1 MVPDRFARLSVI
13 FASLTGHHDRFYM
26 HSLRSL
32 GMPSF
37 REQLFLQFACKGIDG
52 SIEAFKSKYQP
63 KKENRFNFDEIT
75 YETSPAKLS
84 EGCLEFEISSKIPQ
98 DELLDR
104 NDFESYFSAIKEAI
118 ARDEKQPIAS
128 DMENIVHEVGGEEV
142 KERDYVR
149 LRYRYSFDEVCSN
162 DVIAKEIANYQQ
174 DPSSRELPAIAN
186 VNTLAGKLV
195 LLLIEDFFQSEA
207 TARMDRLIEA
217 NQSVRQAF
225 KQQMQ
230 ATSTS

>member
-1 MVPDRFARLSVI
+1 
-13 FASLTGHHDRFYM
+13 
-26 HSLRSL
+26 
-32 GMPSF
+32 MPSF
-37 REQLFLQFACKGIDG
+37 REQLFLQFASQGIDG
-52 SIEAFKSKYQP
+52 SIDTFKSKYQP

-75 YETSPAKLS
+75 YETSPAKIS
-84 EGCLEFEISSKIPQ
+84 DGSLEFEISSKIPQ

-104 NDFESYFSAIKEAI
+104 NDFKSYFSAIKDAI
-118 ARDEKQPIAS
+118 ARDEKQPIAM

-162 DVIAKEIANYQQ
+162 DVIAEEIAKYQQ
-174 DPSSRELPAIAN
+174 DPSSRALPEIAN

-217 NQSVRQAF
+217 NQHVRQSF

>member
-1 MVPDRFARLSVI
+1 
-13 FASLTGHHDRFYM
+13 
-26 HSLRSL
+26 
-32 GMPSF
+32 MPNF
-37 REQLFLQFACKGIDG
+37 REQLFLQFACQGITE

-63 KKENRFNFDEIT
+63 KKENRFNLDDIT

-84 EGCLEFEISSKIPQ
+84 DGSLEFEISSKIPQ

-104 NDFESYFSAIKEAI
+104 NDFASYFSAIKAVI
-118 ARDEKQPIAS
+118 APDAKQPIAT

-149 LRYRYSFDEVCSN
+149 LRYRYHFDEVCSN
-162 DVIAKEIANYQQ
+162 DVIAAELAKYQQ
-174 DPSSRELPAIAN
+174 DPSARALPEIAN

-195 LLLIEDFFQSEA
+195 LVLIEDFFQHEA
-207 TARMDRLIEA
+207 TTRMDRLIEA
-217 NQSVRQAF
+217 NQQVRQSF

-230 ATSTS
+230 TAST

>member
-1 MVPDRFARLSVI
+1 
-13 FASLTGHHDRFYM
+13 
-26 HSLRSL
+26 
-32 GMPSF
+32 MPSF
-37 REQLFLQFACKGIDG
+37 REQLFLQFACQGIAE
-52 SIEAFKSKYQP
+52 SIETFQSKYQP

-84 EGCLEFEISSKIPQ
+84 GGSLEFEISSKIPQ

-104 NDFESYFSAIKEAI
+104 NDFESYFSAIKNVI
-118 ARDEKQPIAS
+118 ALDAKQPIAT

-162 DVIAKEIANYQQ
+162 DVIATELAKYQQ
-174 DPSSRELPAIAN
+174 DPSSRELPEIAN

-195 LLLIEDFFQSEA
+195 LLLIEDFFQNEA

-217 NQSVRQAF
+217 NQHVRQSF

-230 ATSTS
+230 GTSTS

>member
-1 MVPDRFARLSVI
+1 
-13 FASLTGHHDRFYM
+13 
-26 HSLRSL
+26 
-32 GMPSF
+32 MPSF
-37 REQLFLQFACKGIDG
+37 REQLFLQFACQGIDG
-52 SIEAFKSKYQP
+52 SIETFKSKYQP

-84 EGCLEFEISSKIPQ
+84 EGSLEFEISSKIPQ

-149 LRYRYSFDEVCSN
+149 LRYRYSFDDVCSN
-162 DVIAKEIANYQQ
+162 DVIAKEIAKYQQ

-207 TARMDRLIEA
+207 TVRMDRLIEA
-217 NQSVRQAF
+217 NQHVRQSF
-225 KQQMQ
+225 KQQLQ

>member
-1 MVPDRFARLSVI
+1 
-13 FASLTGHHDRFYM
+13 
-26 HSLRSL
+26 
-32 GMPSF
+32 MPSF
-37 REQLFLQFACKGIDG
+37 REQLFLQFACQGIDG
-52 SIEAFKSKYQP
+52 SLDTFKSKYQP

-84 EGCLEFEISSKIPQ
+84 EGNLEFEISSKIPQ

-104 NDFESYFSAIKEAI
+104 NDFESYFSAIKDAI
-118 ARDEKQPIAS
+118 GRDEKQPIAT
-128 DMENIVHEVGGEEV
+128 DMENIVHEVGGEEL

-162 DVIAKEIANYQQ
+162 DVIATELAKYQR
-174 DPSSRELPAIAN
+174 DPSLRKLPEIAN

-195 LLLIEDFFQSEA
+195 LLLIEDFFQNEA
-207 TARMDRLIEA
+207 TTRMDRLIEA
-217 NQSVRQAF
+217 NQQVRQSF

-230 ATSTS
+230 TTSTP

>member
-1 MVPDRFARLSVI
+1 
-13 FASLTGHHDRFYM
+13 
-26 HSLRSL
+26 
-32 GMPSF
+32 MPSF
-37 REQLFLQFACKGIDG
+37 REQLFLQFACQGIDG
-52 SIEAFKSKYQP
+52 SLNTFKSKYQP

-84 EGCLEFEISSKIPQ
+84 EGNLEFEISSKIPQ

-104 NDFESYFSAIKEAI
+104 NGFESYFSAIKDAI
-118 ARDEKQPIAS
+118 GRDEKQPIAT
-128 DMENIVHEVGGEEV
+128 DMENIVHEVGGEEL

-162 DVIAKEIANYQQ
+162 DVIATELAKYQR
-174 DPSSRELPAIAN
+174 DPSLRKLPEIAN

-195 LLLIEDFFQSEA
+195 LLLIEDFFQNEA
-207 TARMDRLIEA
+207 TTRMDRLIEA
-217 NQSVRQAF
+217 NQQVRQSF

-230 ATSTS
+230 TTSTS

>member
-1 MVPDRFARLSVI
+1 MRPLGSR
-13 FASLTGHHDRFYM
+13 
-26 HSLRSL
+26 

-37 REQLFLQFACKGIDG
+37 REQLFLQFACQGISG
-52 SIEAFKSKYQP
+52 SIDSFQSKYQP

-104 NDFESYFSAIKEAI
+104 NDFESYFSAIKNVLAP
-118 ARDEKQPIAS
+118 DEKQPIAT
-128 DMENIVHEVGGEEV
+128 DMENIVHEVAGDEEV

-162 DVIAKEIANYQQ
+162 DVIAEEITKYQE
-174 DPSSRELPAIAN
+174 DPGARELPEIAN
-186 VNTLAGKLV
+186 VNTLAGRLV
-195 LLLIEDFFQSEA
+195 LLLIEDFFQNEA

-217 NQSVRQAF
+217 NQHVRQSF

-230 ATSTS
+230 AASTS

>member
-1 MVPDRFARLSVI
+1 MSR
-13 FASLTGHHDRFYM
+13 YY
-26 HSLRSL
+26 RS
-32 GMPSF
+32 
-37 REQLFLQFACKGIDG
+37 IDN
-52 SIEAFKSKYQP
+52 FKSKYQP

-104 NDFESYFSAIKEAI
+104 NDFESYFGAIKDVI
-118 ARDEKQPIAS
+118 SPDEKQPIAS
-128 DMENIVHEVGGEEV
+128 DMENIVHEVVGEEEV

-162 DVIAKEIANYQQ
+162 DLIAEEIAKYQQ
-174 DPSSRELPAIAN
+174 DPSLRELPEIAN

-195 LLLIEDFFQSEA
+195 LLLIEDFFQNEA

-217 NQSVRQAF
+217 NQHVRQSF

-230 ATSTS
+230 TTSTS

>member
-1 MVPDRFARLSVI
+1 MS
-13 FASLTGHHDRFYM
+13 
-26 HSLRSL
+26 
-32 GMPSF
+32 SF
-37 REQLFLQFACKGIDG
+37 REQLFLQFACQGIDG
-52 SIEAFKSKYQP
+52 SLNTFKSKYQP

-84 EGCLEFEISSKIPQ
+84 EGNLEFEISSKIPQ

-104 NDFESYFSAIKEAI
+104 NGFESYFSAIKDAI
-118 ARDEKQPIAS
+118 GRDGKQPIAT
-128 DMENIVHEVGGEEV
+128 DMENIVHEVGGEEL

-162 DVIAKEIANYQQ
+162 DVIATELAKYQR
-174 DPSSRELPAIAN
+174 DPSLRKLPEIAN

-195 LLLIEDFFQSEA
+195 LLLIEDFFQNEA
-207 TARMDRLIEA
+207 TTRMDRLIEA
-217 NQSVRQAF
+217 NQQVRQSF

-230 ATSTS
+230 TTSTS

>member
-1 MVPDRFARLSVI
+1 
-13 FASLTGHHDRFYM
+13 
-26 HSLRSL
+26 
-32 GMPSF
+32 MPSF
-37 REQLFLQFACKGIDG
+37 REQLFLQFACQGIDG
-52 SIEAFKSKYQP
+52 SLNTFKSKYQP

-84 EGCLEFEISSKIPQ
+84 EGNLEFEISSKIPQ

-104 NDFESYFSAIKEAI
+104 NDFESYFSAIKDAMG
-118 ARDEKQPIAS
+118 RDEKQPIAT
-128 DMENIVHEVGGEEV
+128 DMENIVHEVGGEEL

-162 DVIAKEIANYQQ
+162 DVIATELAKYQR
-174 DPSSRELPAIAN
+174 DPSLRKLPEIAN

-195 LLLIEDFFQSEA
+195 LLLIEDFFQNEA
-207 TARMDRLIEA
+207 TTRMDRLIEA
-217 NQSVRQAF
+217 NQQVRQSF

-230 ATSTS
+230 TTSTS

>member
-1 MVPDRFARLSVI
+1 
-13 FASLTGHHDRFYM
+13 
-26 HSLRSL
+26 
-32 GMPSF
+32 MPSF
-37 REQLFLQFACKGIDG
+37 REQLFLQFACQGIDG
-52 SIEAFKSKYQP
+52 SLDTFKSKYQP

-84 EGCLEFEISSKIPQ
+84 EGNLEFEISSKIPQ

-104 NDFESYFSAIKEAI
+104 NDFESYFSAIKDAMG
-118 ARDEKQPIAS
+118 RDEKQPIAT
-128 DMENIVHEVGGEEV
+128 DMENIVHEVGGEEL

-162 DVIAKEIANYQQ
+162 DVIATELAKYQR
-174 DPSSRELPAIAN
+174 DPSLRKLPEIAN

-195 LLLIEDFFQSEA
+195 LLLIEDFFQNEA
-207 TARMDRLIEA
+207 TTRMDRLIEA
-217 NQSVRQAF
+217 NQQVRQSF

-230 ATSTS
+230 TTSTS

>member
-1 MVPDRFARLSVI
+1 
-13 FASLTGHHDRFYM
+13 
-26 HSLRSL
+26 
-32 GMPSF
+32 MPNF
-37 REQLFLQFACKGIDG
+37 REQLFLQFACQGIVG
-52 SIEAFKSKYQP
+52 SIDAFQSKYQP

-84 EGCLEFEISSKIPQ
+84 EGGLEFEISSKIPQ

-104 NDFESYFSAIKEAI
+104 NDFESYFSAIKDVLAS
-118 ARDEKQPIAS
+118 DMKQPIAT
-128 DMENIVHEVGGEEV
+128 DMENIVHEVGVEDV

-162 DVIAKEIANYQQ
+162 DAIAEELAKYEQ
-174 DPSSRELPAIAN
+174 DPSSRKLPEIAN

-195 LLLIEDFFQSEA
+195 LLRIEDFFQHEA

-217 NQSVRQAF
+217 NQHVRQTF

-230 ATSTS
+230 TAPTS

>member
-1 MVPDRFARLSVI
+1 
-13 FASLTGHHDRFYM
+13 
-26 HSLRSL
+26 
-32 GMPSF
+32 MPNF
-37 REQLFLQFACKGIDG
+37 RDQLFLQFACQGIAG
-52 SIEAFKSKYQP
+52 SIDTFQSKYQL

-75 YETSPAKLS
+75 YETSQAKLH
-84 EGCLEFEISSKIPQ
+84 EGSLEFEISSKIPQ

-104 NDFESYFSAIKEAI
+104 NDFASYFSAIKEVI
-118 ARDEKQPIAS
+118 ALDEKQPIAT

-149 LRYRYSFDEVCSN
+149 LRYRYHFDEVCNN
-162 DVIAKEIANYQQ
+162 DVIAAELDHYQR
-174 DPSSRELPAIAN
+174 DPSPRKLPEIAN

-195 LLLIEDFFQSEA
+195 LLLITDFFQNEA

-217 NQSVRQAF
+217 NQRVRQSF

-230 ATSTS
+230 GASTS

>member
-1 MVPDRFARLSVI
+1 
-13 FASLTGHHDRFYM
+13 
-26 HSLRSL
+26 
-32 GMPSF
+32 MPSF
-37 REQLFLQFACKGIDG
+37 REQLFLQFACQGISG
-52 SIEAFKSKYQP
+52 SIDSFQSKYQP

-104 NDFESYFSAIKEAI
+104 NDFESYFSAIKNVLAP
-118 ARDEKQPIAS
+118 DEKQPIAT
-128 DMENIVHEVGGEEV
+128 DMENIVHEVAGDEEV

-162 DVIAKEIANYQQ
+162 DVIAEEITKYQE
-174 DPSSRELPAIAN
+174 DPGARELPEIAN
-186 VNTLAGKLV
+186 VNTLAGRLV
-195 LLLIEDFFQSEA
+195 LLLIEDFFQNEA

-217 NQSVRQAF
+217 NQHVRQSF

-230 ATSTS
+230 AASTS

>member
-1 MVPDRFARLSVI
+1 
-13 FASLTGHHDRFYM
+13 
-26 HSLRSL
+26 
-32 GMPSF
+32 MPSF
-37 REQLFLQFACKGIDG
+37 REQLFLQFACQGIDG
-52 SIEAFKSKYQP
+52 SIDTFKSKYQP

-84 EGCLEFEISSKIPQ
+84 EGSLEFEISSKIPQ

-104 NDFESYFSAIKEAI
+104 NDFESYFSAIKDAI
-118 ARDEKQPIAS
+118 ARDERQPIAT

-162 DVIAKEIANYQQ
+162 DVIAKELTKYQQ
-174 DPSSRELPAIAN
+174 DPSSRELPEIAN

-195 LLLIEDFFQSEA
+195 LVLIEDFFQNEA

-217 NQSVRQAF
+217 NQHVRQSF

-230 ATSTS
+230 VTSTS

>member
-1 MVPDRFARLSVI
+1 
-13 FASLTGHHDRFYM
+13 
-26 HSLRSL
+26 
-32 GMPSF
+32 MPSF
-37 REQLFLQFACKGIDG
+37 REQLFLQFACQGIDG
-52 SIEAFKSKYQP
+52 SIDTFKSKYQP

-84 EGCLEFEISSKIPQ
+84 EGSLEFEISSKIPQ

-104 NDFESYFSAIKEAI
+104 NDFESYFSAIKDAI
-118 ARDEKQPIAS
+118 ARDERQPIAT

-162 DVIAKEIANYQQ
+162 DVIAKELTKYQQ
-174 DPSSRELPAIAN
+174 DPSSRELPEIAN

-195 LLLIEDFFQSEA
+195 LVLIEDFFQNEA

-217 NQSVRQAF
+217 NQHVRQSF

>member
-1 MVPDRFARLSVI
+1 
-13 FASLTGHHDRFYM
+13 
-26 HSLRSL
+26 
-32 GMPSF
+32 MPNF
-37 REQLFLQFACKGIDG
+37 REQLFLHFACQGIAG
-52 SIEAFKSKYQP
+52 SIDTFQSKYQL

-75 YETSPAKLS
+75 YETSQVKLH
-84 EGCLEFEISSKIPQ
+84 EGSLEFEISSKIPQ

-104 NDFESYFSAIKEAI
+104 NDFASYFSAIKEVI
-118 ARDEKQPIAS
+118 ALDDKQPIAT

-149 LRYRYSFDEVCSN
+149 LRYRYHFDDVCNN
-162 DVIAKEIANYQQ
+162 DVIAAELDNYQQ
-174 DPSSRELPAIAN
+174 DPTSRKLPEIAN

-195 LLLIEDFFQSEA
+195 LLLIADFFQNEA

-217 NQSVRQAF
+217 NQRVRQSF

-230 ATSTS
+230 TASTS

>member
-1 MVPDRFARLSVI
+1 
-13 FASLTGHHDRFYM
+13 
-26 HSLRSL
+26 
-32 GMPSF
+32 MPSF
-37 REQLFLQFACKGIDG
+37 REPLFLQFACQGIDG
-52 SIEAFKSKYQP
+52 SLNTFKSKYQP

-84 EGCLEFEISSKIPQ
+84 EGNLEFEISSKIPQ

-104 NDFESYFSAIKEAI
+104 NGFESYFSAIKDAI
-118 ARDEKQPIAS
+118 GRDEKQPIAT
-128 DMENIVHEVGGEEV
+128 DMENIVHEVGGEEL

-162 DVIAKEIANYQQ
+162 DVIATELAKYQR
-174 DPSSRELPAIAN
+174 DPSLRKLPEIAN

-195 LLLIEDFFQSEA
+195 LLLIEDFFQNEA
-207 TARMDRLIEA
+207 TTRMDRLIEA
-217 NQSVRQAF
+217 NQQVRQSF

-230 ATSTS
+230 TTSTS

>member
-1 MVPDRFARLSVI
+1 
-13 FASLTGHHDRFYM
+13 
-26 HSLRSL
+26 
-32 GMPSF
+32 MPSF
-37 REQLFLQFACKGIDG
+37 REQLFLQFACQGIDG
-52 SIEAFKSKYQP
+52 SLDTFKSKYQP

-84 EGCLEFEISSKIPQ
+84 EGNLEFEISSKIPQ

-104 NDFESYFSAIKEAI
+104 NDFESYFSAIKDAI
-118 ARDEKQPIAS
+118 GRDEKQPIAT
-128 DMENIVHEVGGEEV
+128 DMENIVHEVGGEEL

-162 DVIAKEIANYQQ
+162 DVIATELAKYQR
-174 DPSSRELPAIAN
+174 DPSLRKLPEIAN

-195 LLLIEDFFQSEA
+195 LLLIEDFFQNEA
-207 TARMDRLIEA
+207 TTRMDRLIEA
-217 NQSVRQAF
+217 NQQVRQSF

-230 ATSTS
+230 TTSTS